1 MKKVLE
7 VYNIEVKLGKQTI
20 LKTVSFDIE
29 EGKIVGLVG
38 PNGAGKSTTM
48 KTIVGFIFP
57 ERGKV
62 LINGYDVY
70 RGKEKA
76 LAGVDALIENPAFYE
91 NISGFDNLKLWKDF
105 KKVTREQIIE
115 NAMMCGLTSEQLK
128 KKVKKYSTGLKQR
141 LALTKVLL
149 GNPKFVIL
157 DEPTNGLDPTGKIEF
172 KEIIKKVKKEKGTTF
187 LISSHLLDELEDLC
201 DKFVFINNGKI
212 IKELEKSDIMQ
223 SQKYT
228 IIFKSKK
235 EEVLNVLD
243 ELHIKYYSIGGNE
256 VEIELDG
263 ADITEINS
271 YLMSKN
277 IRVEEIKR
285 KKKDLEEVYREI
297 FIDNI
302 GC

>member
-70 RGKEKA
+70 REKEKA

-128 KKVKKYSTGLKQR
+128 KKSKEVFNWVEATACSNEGL
-141 LALTKVLL
+141 
-149 GNPKFVIL
+149 
-157 DEPTNGLDPTGKIEF
+157 
-172 KEIIKKVKKEKGTTF
+172 
-187 LISSHLLDELEDLC
+187 
-201 DKFVFINNGKI
+201 
-212 IKELEKSDIMQ
+212 
-223 SQKYT
+223 
-228 IIFKSKK
+228 
-235 EEVLNVLD
+235 
-243 ELHIKYYSIGGNE
+243 IG
-256 VEIELDG
+256 
-263 ADITEINS
+263 
-271 YLMSKN
+271 
-277 IRVEEIKR
+277 
-285 KKKDLEEVYREI
+285 
-297 FIDNI
+297 
-302 GC
+302 